1 MKRLKRSIRWLLIA
15 SLALAA
21 CCAVCLLLS
30 RNAAN
35 TLDSQKAAERWQ
47 GESERSF
54 AQISCF
60 LPAGESLSMEKLYAF
75 RTDMAK
81 KLQGASYDLEN
92 DGGLYVDAWSRS
104 GTLKVSAG
112 RRGGEVLAVAVGGHF
127 FDFHPLR
134 LVSGNYLSPDD
145 LMEDRVLL
153 DRETAWL
160 LFGGTELSG
169 MSFAINGQPFVVAG
183 VYDHAADRFSKR
195 ADGEGMCIYMSYDAF
210 VRLCPEQAGASCYEF
225 VMAEPVKGFAR
236 TAAEEKFPVKRAEI
250 LENSYRFEPMRLL
263 RLVKNSAERSMRRSA
278 ALYPNWENAARAA
291 EDRAAFWLAAGLVC
305 GVIPAALLLYAL
317 IRFLAGGKTKLEE
330 DLLPRAKDRAEEA
343 WRVRARKRWEKKH
356 PDMK

>member
-1 MKRLKRSIRWLLIA
+1 MKGFKGSFRWPLIA
-15 SLALAA
+15 ALVLAL
-21 CCAVCLLLS
+21 CCAVCLLVS
-30 RNAAN
+30 RGAAN

-54 AQISCF
+54 VQISCF

-81 KLQGASYDLEN
+81 KLKDASYDPEN
-92 DGGLYVDAWSRS
+92 DRGLYIDAWSRS
-104 GTLKVSAG
+104 GAVKVNAG
-112 RRGGEVLAVAVGGHF
+112 RRGGEVLAVAVGGRF

-134 LVSGNYLSPDD
+134 LLNGSYLSPDD

-160 LFGGTELSG
+160 LFGGSELSG

-183 VYDHAADRFSKR
+183 VYEHAGDRFSKR
-195 ADGEGMCIYMSYDAF
+195 AEGEGMCIYMHYDAF
-210 VRLCPEQAGASCYEF
+210 VRLFPEQTGASCYEL
-225 VMAEPVKGFAR
+225 VVAEPVKGFGR
-236 TAAEEKFPVKRAEI
+236 MAAEEKFPVKRAE
-250 LENSYRFEPMRLL
+250 LVENSYRFEASRLL
-263 RLVKNSAERSMRRSA
+263 RLVKDSAERSMRKSE
-278 ALYPNWENAARAA
+278 ALYPGWENAARGA
-291 EDRAAFWLAAGLVC
+291 EDQAAFWLAAGIVC
-305 GVIPAALLLYAL
+305 GVFPAALLLYAL

-330 DLLPRAKDRAEEA
+330 EVLPRTKERVEEA

>member
-1 MKRLKRSIRWLLIA
+1 MKALRHSFRLPLIL
-15 SLALAA
+15 SLILAV
-21 CCAVCLLLS
+21 CCAACLLLS
-30 RNAAN
+30 RAAAG
-35 TLDSQKAAERWQ
+35 TLDAQKAAERWQ
-47 GESERSF
+47 GESEQRF

-60 LPAGESLSMEKLYAF
+60 LPAGEGLSMEKLFGF
-75 RTDMAK
+75 RSSMAQ
-81 KLQGASYDLEN
+81 KLKDASFDLEK
-92 DGGLYVDAWSRS
+92 DGALYHDAWSRS
-104 GTLKVSAG
+104 GTVKVSAG
-112 RRGGEVLAVAVGGHF
+112 RWGGEVLAVAVGGHF

-134 LVSGNYLSPDD
+134 LVSGNYLSPGD

-160 LFGGTELSG
+160 LFGGSDLSG

-183 VYDHAADRFSKR
+183 VYEHARDRFSR
-195 ADGEGMCIYMSYDAF
+195 LAEGEGMCIYMSYDAF
-210 VRLCPEQAGASCYEF
+210 TRLFPEQKDVSCYEF

-250 LENSYRFEPMRLL
+250 LDNTVRFEPMRLL

-278 ALYPNWENAARAA
+278 ALYPSWENAARAA
-291 EDRAAFWLAAGLVC
+291 EDRAAFLLAAGLVC
-305 GVIPAALLLYAL
+305 GLFPAALLLYAL
-317 IRFLAGGKTKLEE
+317 IRFLAGGKKKLEE
-330 DLLPRAKDRAEEA
+330 DVLPRSRDRVEEA

>member
-1 MKRLKRSIRWLLIA
+1 MKGLKRSFRWPLIA
-15 SLALAA
+15 SLVLAV

-30 RNAAN
+30 RAAAN
-35 TLDSQKAAERWQ
+35 KLDSQKAAERWQ

-54 AQISCF
+54 VQISCF
-60 LPAGESLSMEKLYAF
+60 LPAGEELSMERLYSFRNELARKL
-75 RTDMAK
+75 RD
-81 KLQGASYDLEN
+81 ASFDVEN
-92 DGGLYVDAWSRS
+92 DRGLFTDAWSRS
-104 GTLKVSAG
+104 GTVKVSAG
-112 RRGGEVLAVAVGGHF
+112 RRGGEVLAVAVGGRF

-145 LMEDRVLL
+145 LMKDRVLL

-160 LFGGTELSG
+160 LFGGSELSG

-183 VYDHAADRFSKR
+183 VYEHASDRFSKR
-195 ADGEGMCIYMSYDAF
+195 ADGEGMCIYMSHEAYT
-210 VRLCPEQAGASCYEF
+210 RLFPEQTGVSCYEF
-225 VMAEPVKGFAR
+225 VMAEPVKGFSR

-250 LENSYRFEPMRLL
+250 LENTYRFEPGRLL
-263 RLVKNSAERSMRRSA
+263 RLVKNSAERSMRKSA
-278 ALYPNWENAARAA
+278 ALYPSWENAARAA
-291 EDRAAFWLAAGLVC
+291 EDQAAYLLAAGLVC
-305 GVIPAALLLYAL
+305 GLVPAALLIYAL

-330 DLLPRAKDRAEEA
+330 EVLPRAKDRVEEA